1 MHLTYLGNLLLCVWS
16 NPACF
21 SEVYV
26 RRLEIVQWAWCVWL
40 YVCVCVGGGGQR
52 KRVWRRGEKREEGK
66 KEEREEIR
74 GWGEEGEGEEK
85 RKKKRVRNFLTSNS
99 SMAFTD
105 E

>member
-40 YVCVCVGGGGQR
+40 YVCVCVQECYRLSGTDGFDF
-52 KRVWRRGEKREEGK
+52 VCAY
-66 KEEREEIR
+66 
-74 GWGEEGEGEEK
+74 WGEGCEWEVTVLCV
-85 RKKKRVRNFLTSNS
+85 RVCVL
-99 SMAFTD
+99 
-105 E
+105 

>member
-1 MHLTYLGNLLLCVWS
+1 M
-16 NPACF
+16 
-21 SEVYV
+21 
-26 RRLEIVQWAWCVWL
+26 
-40 YVCVCVGGGGQR
+40 VCVVVCVRMFWGGGQR

-74 GWGEEGEGEEK
+74 GWGGEGEGEEK